1 VVKTFVLV
9 IGPFFLRNRN
19 DVGICLY
26 RPFFQ
31 LRVKG
36 TIMKQ
41 RLEQMLAT
49 TKIAISQAE
58 NEPSLQDVR
67 VSILGRKGELTSL
80 MKGMG
85 GLSQEERPV
94 IGALVNRI
102 KTEIEELLEAR
113 RLVLHEAGMAE
124 RLAGE
129 SIDVTLPGRRRTRG
143 TKHPITL
150 VMEDISSIFA
160 SLGFGIV
167 EGPEIEK
174 DFYNF
179 EALNMPK
186 DHPARDMQDTFYIND
201 DIVLRTHTSPVQI
214 RTMLDRAPPVRVIA
228 PGTVYRCDSDITHS
242 PMFHQV
248 EGFLVDKNVTF
259 GDLKGILTEFITR
272 YFGADIGVRFRPS
285 FFPFTEPSAEV
296 DMQCVMCKGAGCRV
310 CKNSGWLEILGSGM
324 IDPEV
329 FKSVGYDSEIYS
341 GFAFGMGVERIAMLK
356 YGVNDLRL
364 FFENDLRF
372 LKQFN

>member
-1 VVKTFVLV
+1 
-9 IGPFFLRNRN
+9 
-19 DVGICLY
+19 
-26 RPFFQ
+26 
-31 LRVKG
+31 
-36 TIMKQ
+36 MKQ
-41 RLEQMLAT
+41 RLEQLLASARHS
-49 TKIAISQAE
+49 IAQAE
-58 NEPSLQDVR
+58 DEAGLQDVR
-67 VSILGRKGELTSL
+67 VGILGRKGEMTAL

-85 GLSQEERPV
+85 ALPPEERPI
-94 IGALVNRI
+94 IGSMVNKI
-102 KTEIEELLEAR
+102 KFELEELIESR
-113 RLVLHEAGMAE
+113 QIVLREAGIST
-124 RLAGE
+124 RLSRE
-129 SIDVTLPGRRRTRG
+129 SIDVTLPGRCSTRG
-143 TKHPITL
+143 SKHPITL
-150 VMEDISSIFA
+150 VMEEISSIFA
-160 SLGFGIV
+160 SLGFGV
-167 EGPEIEK
+167 AEGPEIEK

-201 DIVLRTHTSPVQI
+201 DVVLRTHTSPVQI
-214 RTMLDRAPPVRVIA
+214 RTMLDQEPPVRVIA

-248 EGFLVDKNVTF
+248 EGFLVDKHVTF

-296 DMQCVMCKGAGCRV
+296 DMQCVMCGGAGCRV

-329 FKSVGYDSEIYS
+329 FKSVGYDPEKYS

-356 YGVNDLRL
+356 YGVSDLRL

-372 LKQFN
+372 LKQFH

>member
-1 VVKTFVLV
+1 
-9 IGPFFLRNRN
+9 
-19 DVGICLY
+19 
-26 RPFFQ
+26 
-31 LRVKG
+31 
-36 TIMKQ
+36 MKQ
-41 RLEQMLAT
+41 RLEQLLTSA
-49 TKIAISQAE
+49 KQAISQAE
-58 NEPSLQDVR
+58 TESSLQGVR
-67 VSILGRKGELTSL
+67 VAILGRKGELTAL

-85 GLSQEERPV
+85 SLSQEERPV
-94 IGALVNRI
+94 IGSMVNRI
-102 KTEIEELLEAR
+102 KTEFEELFESR
-113 RLVLHEAGMAE
+113 RVVLHEASLSA
-124 RLAGE
+124 RLSHE
-129 SIDVTLPGRRRTRG
+129 SIDVTLPGRRSLQG
-143 TKHPITL
+143 SKHPITL
-150 VMEDISSIFA
+150 VMEDISAIFA
-160 SLGFGIV
+160 ALGFGIA
-167 EGPEIEK
+167 EGPEIER

-186 DHPARDMQDTFYIND
+186 DHPARDMQDTFYINED
-201 DIVLRTHTSPVQI
+201 LVLRTHTSPVQI
-214 RTMLDRAPPVRVIA
+214 RTMLKHEPPVRVIA

-248 EGFLVDKNVTF
+248 EGFLVDKHVTF

-296 DMQCVMCKGAGCRV
+296 DMQCVICGGSGCRV

-329 FKSVGYDSEIYS
+329 FKSVGYDSEKYS

>member
-1 VVKTFVLV
+1 
-9 IGPFFLRNRN
+9 
-19 DVGICLY
+19 
-26 RPFFQ
+26 
-31 LRVKG
+31 
-36 TIMKQ
+36 MKQ
-41 RLEQMLAT
+41 RLEQLLTSA
-49 TKIAISQAE
+49 KQAISQAE
-58 NEPSLQDVR
+58 TESSLQGVR
-67 VSILGRKGELTSL
+67 VAILGRKGELTAL

-85 GLSQEERPV
+85 SLSQEERPV
-94 IGALVNRI
+94 IGAMVNRI
-102 KTEIEELLEAR
+102 KSEFEELFESRRVVLNEASLSA
-113 RLVLHEAGMAE
+113 RLSH
-124 RLAGE
+124 E
-129 SIDVTLPGRRRTRG
+129 SIDVSLPGRRSFQG
-143 TKHPITL
+143 SKHPITL
-150 VMEDISSIFA
+150 VMEEISSIFA
-160 SLGFGIV
+160 SLGFGIA

-186 DHPARDMQDTFYIND
+186 DHPARDMQDTFYINE

-214 RTMLDRAPPVRVIA
+214 RTMLNHEPPVRVIA
-228 PGTVYRCDSDITHS
+228 PGTVFRCDSDITHS

-248 EGFLVDKNVTF
+248 EGFLVDKHVTF

-296 DMQCVMCKGAGCRV
+296 DMQCVICGGSGCRV

-329 FKSVGYDSEIYS
+329 FKSVGYDPEIYS